1 MRTVGVGIDII
12 EICRVKK
19 IIDRY
24 GNKFLNRHFTTK
36 EIEYCRGKID
46 SSVCFAGRFTAKE
59 AVYKALNMQWVE
71 GFNWKDIEISS
82 SDTGAPIVILSGKT
96 HEKAHHLGVDK
107 INVSISHCREYA
119 VSVAVAT
126 GGKD

>member
-1 MRTVGVGIDII
+1 MS
-12 EICRVKK
+12 
-19 IIDRY
+19 
-24 GNKFLNRHFTTK
+24 
-36 EIEYCRGKID
+36 

-59 AVYKALNMQWVE
+59 AIYKALTMKWVE

-107 INVSISHCREYA
+107 INISPKLSDSYP
-119 VSVAVAT
+119 
-126 GGKD
+126 